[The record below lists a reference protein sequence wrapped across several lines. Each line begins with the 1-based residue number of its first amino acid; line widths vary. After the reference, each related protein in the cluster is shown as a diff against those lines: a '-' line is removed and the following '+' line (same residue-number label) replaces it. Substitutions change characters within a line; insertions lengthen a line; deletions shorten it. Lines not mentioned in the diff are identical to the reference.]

1 MSKRELLYLEATG
14 QSDAILPA
22 IQSAGWQ
29 VHVARNSGRAREI
42 IDNHN
47 VRVGLTLLDTAHQ
60 TERDLFD
67 VWPASG
73 RMEWVA
79 MLPAQDLQSE
89 SLAPLISEYFYDYH
103 TLPADVERL
112 LFSLG
117 HAYGMATMAR
127 TYQRHIEE
135 DVYADEMI
143 GNSPAMQRLLRAMR
157 KVANVD
163 APLMITGESGVGKEL
178 AALVVHERS
187 TRRNHP
193 FVTVSCSA
201 QSIEAL
207 MHELFG
213 DESGALDADRRR
225 GRLEAAAGGTLFLDE
240 VAELPPEVQARLLRF
255 FKEKTLS
262 RNGAE
267 RIRIDVRV
275 MAATRTNLAREVEAG
290 RFREDLFYHLQVL
303 TLDVPAVRERERDV
317 EQLAQYFFEKF
328 AIEKGRNLKGFSDKS
343 IEIMQAH
350 DWPGN
355 VREVMNRVRRA
366 IVMCD
371 KRIISPQDLGLNA
384 ASVRGQVLTLD
395 RAREEAERAA
405 IQEALKQTRHN
416 VSRAARLLGVSRVTL
431 YRLMD
436 KYSINA

>member
-1 MSKRELLYLEATG
+1 MSKRELLYLETTG
-14 QSDAILPA
+14 NSDAVLPA

-29 VHVARNSGRAREI
+29 VHVARNSSRAREI
-42 IDNHN
+42 IESHN
-47 VRVGLTLLDTAHQ
+47 VRVGLTLLDPAQ
-60 TERDLFD
+60 QAERELFE

-79 MLPAQDLQSE
+79 MLPAQDLE
-89 SLAPLISEYFYDYH
+89 SARLVPLISEYFYDYH
-103 TLPADVERL
+103 TLPADVDRL

-163 APLMITGESGVGKEL
+163 APLFITGESGVGKEL

-187 TRRNHP
+187 ARRNHP
-193 FVTVSCSA
+193 FVTVTCSA

-207 MHELFG
+207 MQELFG
-213 DESGALDADRRR
+213 DEVGGSDVKRRR

-255 FKEKTLS
+255 LKDKTIE
-262 RNGAE
+262 RNGVE
-267 RIRIDVRV
+267 RVRVDVRV
-275 MAATRTNLAREVEAG
+275 MAATRANLEREVEAG
-290 RFREDLFYHLQVL
+290 NFREDLYYHLQVL
-303 TLDVPAVRERERDV
+303 SLDVPPLRDREQDV
-317 EQLAQYFFEKF
+317 EQLGQYFFEKF
-328 AIEKGRNLKGFSDKS
+328 AIEKGRNLKGFSDKA

-371 KRIISPQDLGLNA
+371 KRVISPQDLGLNA
-384 ASVRGQVLTLD
+384 ATVCGRVLTID
-395 RAREEAERAA
+395 RARAEAERAA
-405 IQEALKQTRHN
+405 IVASLKHTRRN

-431 YRLMD
+431 YRLME
-436 KYSINA
+436 KYSINP

>member
-1 MSKRELLYLEATG
+1 MSKRELLYLETTG
-14 QSDAILPA
+14 HPNVVMPA

-29 VHVARNSGRAREI
+29 IHVARDSNQAREI
-42 IDNHN
+42 IDSHN
-47 VRVGLTLLDTAHQ
+47 VRVGLTLLDTTHQ
-60 TERDLFD
+60 TERDLFE

-79 MLPAQDLQSE
+79 MLPAQDLE
-89 SLAPLISEYFYDYH
+89 SARLAPLISEYFYDYH

-163 APLMITGESGVGKEL
+163 APLLITGESGVGKEL

-187 TRRNHP
+187 SRRNHP

-207 MHELFG
+207 MQELFG
-213 DESGALDADRRR
+213 DESGTADTTRRR

-240 VAELPPEVQARLLRF
+240 VAELPLEVQARLLRF
-255 FKEKTLS
+255 LKEKTIE
-262 RNGAE
+262 RNGAD
-267 RIRIDVRV
+267 RLRVDVRV
-275 MAATRTNLAREVEAG
+275 MAATRANLVREVEAG
-290 RFREDLFYHLQVL
+290 RFRDDLYYHLQVL
-303 TLDVPAVRERERDV
+303 TLDVPALRDRERDV

-328 AIEKGRNLKGFSDKS
+328 AIEKGRNLKGFSDKAV
-343 IEIMQAH
+343 EVLQAH

-384 ASVRGQVLTLD
+384 AAVCGRVLTLD
-395 RAREEAERAA
+395 RAREEAERVA
-405 IQEALKQTRHN
+405 ILASLKQTRHN

-436 KYSINA
+436 KHSINT

>member
-1 MSKRELLYLEATG
+1 MSKRELLYLETTG
-14 QSDAILPA
+14 HPSVVMPA

-29 VHVARNSGRAREI
+29 VHVARDSNQAREI
-42 IDNHN
+42 IDSRN
-47 VRVGLTLLDTAHQ
+47 VRVGLTLLDAAHQ
-60 TERDLFD
+60 TERDLFE

-79 MLPAQDLQSE
+79 MLPAQDLE
-89 SLAPLISEYFYDYH
+89 SARLAPLISEYFYDYH

-112 LFSLG
+112 LFALG

-163 APLMITGESGVGKEL
+163 APLLITGESGVGKEL

-187 TRRNHP
+187 SRRNHP

-207 MHELFG
+207 MQELFG
-213 DESGALDADRRR
+213 SESGSADASRRR

-240 VAELPPEVQARLLRF
+240 VAELPLEVQGRLLRF
-255 FKEKTLS
+255 LKEKAIE
-262 RNGAE
+262 RNGTE
-267 RIRIDVRV
+267 RVRIDVRV
-275 MAATRTNLAREVEAG
+275 MAATRANLEREVEAG
-290 RFREDLFYHLQVL
+290 RFREDLYYHLQVL
-303 TLDVPAVRERERDV
+303 TLEVPALRERERDV

-384 ASVRGQVLTLD
+384 ATVCGRVLTLD
-395 RAREEAERAA
+395 RAREEAERVA
-405 IQEALKQTRHN
+405 ILASLKQTRRN

-436 KYSINA
+436 KHSIKP